1 MLSAGKYQ
9 NKAGPLFAEN
19 FPIRA
24 ELLAHAIVKV
34 DLAKQIPIDQLF
46 RIERL
51 LENLVYSRL
60 MALSVNIDTLL
71 LFTFSLK

>member
-9 NKAGPLFAEN
+9 NKADPLFAEN

-46 RIERL
+46 KIERL
-51 LENLVYSRL
+51 LENIGVFK
-60 MALSVNIDTLL
+60 IDGFKRHYRHSPIIYL
-71 LFTFSLK
+71 